1 MKISSVQIPQGT
13 PEGSWWVREWATTL
27 IEEVRWLSEQGW
39 ATTKSIQH
47 LLEVARS
54 HMSIGL
60 KFKIKARLSLCR
72 MSANARRT
80 CFGRW
85 KGGLCEI
92 ASVMQVMIGRVTP
105 AKRPAQAGWGR
116 LTGNFKCLDMLY
128 TSLYIL
134 GEGLAWI
141 CHKNIQDI
149 SIYRWMRHPRCYGNW
164 LEFNW

>member
-1 MKISSVQIPQGT
+1 MSRLRLDMFCICLMNISSVQIPQGT

-47 LLEVARS
+47 LLEVSRS

-80 CFGRW
+80 CFGRLERW
-85 KGGLCEI
+85 TMWNCFSH
-92 ASVMQVMIGRVTP
+92 ASHDRKSYACKKTST
-105 AKRPAQAGWGR
+105 GR
-116 LTGNFKCLDMLY
+116 LRQVDWKLQMSGH
-128 TSLYIL
+128 
-134 GEGLAWI
+134 AV
-141 CHKNIQDI
+141 HI
-149 SIYRWMRHPRCYGNW
+149 SIHFRRRFGVN
-164 LEFNW
+164 LS